1 MSQTPEEREA
11 EKASELRSYF
21 IGFAAAV
28 ALTAL
33 PFTLVALGAASA
45 STLWWTIGLCALVQ
59 VVVHFRFFLH
69 IGWRRSTRDDLQ
81 LILFTTLIILL
92 MAGGTIW
99 IMGNLH
105 ARMM

>member
-1 MSQTPEEREA
+1 M
-11 EKASELRSYF
+11 
-21 IGFAAAV
+21 
-28 ALTAL
+28 
-33 PFTLVALGAASA
+33 AASA

-69 IGWRRSTRDDLQ
+69 IGWERSTRDDLQ